1 MIRGNGGGAC
11 PSASTNLCSREAL
24 GAAPGPEQALRPC
37 WRRMAPSRKADN
49 SHLEGGTL
57 ITHLGVTETE
67 AGRDRI
73 MDHTGPEPTRGGAG
87 VGSAPSPPRAC
98 RLVSA
103 RCCPHRRFTLLLK
116 HGNPGLGTNRPSI
129 LSWRRG
135 VWSRAEGL
143 GHFRAHTPAE
153 RSPQNAVLPHKTLGR
168 A

>member
-1 MIRGNGGGAC
+1 MVGAPAQAPARVC
-11 PSASTNLCSREAL
+11 AAGKPWEQRLALSKPSGHA
-24 GAAPGPEQALRPC
+24 GAEWPPLARQT
-37 WRRMAPSRKADN
+37 

-57 ITHLGVTETE
+57 IAHLGVTETE

-103 RCCPHRRFTLLLK
+103 QCCPHRRFTLLLK